1 MKGFLDNCARLAD
14 RDATLARHLR
24 DGGGGVL
31 SVAMGQ
37 NGLPTAT
44 ADGRQVHSAYDPV
57 REAEAWAEA
66 QANAWQAGEVAVV
79 RGVGLLYHVEALVR
93 RLPADARMAV
103 VVPDVRELH
112 DACHA
117 RDLTGWLDRVMWI
130 WGEPEQIA
138 RVLAEVHQPFRIFTY
153 EPAARL
159 HAEAYARI
167 EMTLRR
173 ELAAQ
178 AGGQLRVAVVG
189 PIYGGSLPVARYAA
203 SALEHLGHRVT
214 LIDHSPHA
222 PSYGV
227 MEALKDA
234 RSRMILHSRL
244 ADLLGQLTLARLA
257 EEPPDLV
264 LALAQ
269 APLSLPI
276 LQHLRRKKFLTA
288 MWFVENYRHLTYWQQ
303 VAGGYDHWFV
313 IQKGTCEEAL
323 RRAGASH
330 VTYLPL
336 AAEPSVHRPVAL
348 SEGERAEFG
357 ADVSFV
363 GAGYANRRA
372 MFPRLA
378 KGEWTF
384 KLWGNEWDGAADLAG
399 VLQRQGARIDT
410 ETSVKVFNATKVNLN
425 VHSFT
430 GDGLDPEG
438 DFVNPRT
445 FELAACGAFQLV
457 DQRRLLPEIFT
468 SDEIVAFGHP
478 DELPALI
485 RTWLREPEA
494 RAAMAQAARRRLLNE
509 HTYVHR
515 MRDLLAGIGVAQP
528 DRIGAVL
535 RGGRLA
541 GSLSAR
547 LAPDHALVSCLRAF
561 PSGQRVELKELA
573 AHIRGR
579 GPGSPLSREELLV
592 LLMDEYRKETRDLV

>member
-1 MKGFLDNCARLAD
+1 MNRFLTNCARLAD
-14 RDATLARHLR
+14 RDAALARRLR
-24 DGGGGVL
+24 DSGGGVL
-31 SVAMGQ
+31 SVTMAK

-44 ADGRQVHSAYDPV
+44 ADGRQVHSGYDPWK
-57 REAEAWAEA
+57 EAEAWAEA
-66 QANAWQAGEVAVV
+66 QAKAWQAGEVAVV
-79 RGVGLLYHVEALVR
+79 CGVGLLYHVEALLR
-93 RLPADARMAV
+93 RLPAEARVAV

-112 DACHA
+112 DACQA
-117 RDLTGWLDRVMWI
+117 RDLTGWLDRVLWV
-130 WGEPEQIA
+130 WGEPDEIA
-138 RVLAEVHQPFRIFTY
+138 RCLTAQRQPLRLCPY
-153 EPAARL
+153 APAARL
-159 HAEAYARI
+159 HAEAHARI
-167 EMTLRR
+167 EAGLRR

-189 PIYGGSLPVARYAA
+189 PIYGGSLPIARYAA
-203 SALEHLGHRVT
+203 SALEHLGHRVMV
-214 LIDHSPHA
+214 IDHSLHA
-222 PSYGV
+222 PSYDV
-227 MEALKDA
+227 MATLKDA
-234 RSRMILHSRL
+234 RARMILHSRL
-244 ADLLGQLTLARLA
+244 ADLLGKLTLARLA

-276 LQHLRRKKFLTA
+276 LQHLRKKQFLTA

-313 IQKGTCEEAL
+313 IQQGACEEAL
-323 RRAGASH
+323 RRAGGSH

-336 AAEPSVHRPVAL
+336 AAEPSVHRPIEL

-378 KGEWTF
+378 KAEWTF

-410 ETSVKVFNATKVNLN
+410 ETCVKVFNATKVNLN

-457 DQRRLLPEIFT
+457 DQRRLLPEAFT
-468 SDEIVAFGHP
+468 SEEIVAFGHP
-478 DELPALI
+478 DDLPALI
-485 RTWLREPEA
+485 RTWLHESEA
-494 RAAMAQAARRRLLNE
+494 RVAMAQAARRRVLKE
-509 HTYVHR
+509 HTYVQR
-515 MRDLLAGIGVAQP
+515 MRDLLAAMGVAQP

-535 RGGRLA
+535 RGERDA
-541 GSLSAR
+541 GSLAAR
-547 LAPDHALVSCLRAF
+547 LAPDHALVSWLRQF
-561 PSGQRVELKELA
+561 PSHQRVELKELA
-573 AHIRGR
+573 VHIRGR

-592 LLMDEYRKETRDLV
+592 LMLDEYRKETRDLV